1 MSLEDKIGNYKPSN
15 FDRARLDF
23 KVIREQDGVPIS
35 IYFELSQ
42 CKEITTKAGETAIV
56 LEGRAEL
63 GTDGLADARI
73 QELENISG
81 LKRMG
86 KGTTDVFFYPIG
98 SMFTNQMIAAF
109 GEDWKAKAEGKLM
122 HIQYNGKKD
131 NPKKPGTKFHQV
143 FVDEVTG
150 E

>member
-1 MSLEDKIGNYKPSN
+1 MSLKDNIGNYTPSN

-56 LEGRAEL
+56 LEGKAEL
-63 GTDGLADARI
+63 GIDGLSDARI
-73 QELENISG
+73 QELENISQ
-81 LKRMG
+81 LKRD
-86 KGTTDVFFYPIG
+86 KPSDVFFYPIG
-98 SMFTNQMIAAF
+98 SMFTNQMIAVF
-109 GEDWKAKAEGKLM
+109 GEDWKTTAVDKLM

>member
-1 MSLEDKIGNYKPSN
+1 MSSLKDNIGNYKPSN
-15 FDRARLDF
+15 FDRAKLDF
-23 KVIREQDGVPIS
+23 KRIREQDGVPIS

-42 CKEITTKAGETAIV
+42 CKEITTKAGEPATV
-56 LEGRAEL
+56 LEGKAEL
-63 GTDGLADARI
+63 GLDGLSDSRI

-81 LKRMG
+81 LKRD
-86 KGTTDVFFYPIG
+86 KPVDVFFYPIG
-98 SMFTNQMIAAF
+98 TMFTNQMISVF
-109 GEDWKAKAEGKLM
+109 DEKWKEKAVGKLI

-131 NPKKPGTKFHQV
+131 NPNKPGTKFHQV